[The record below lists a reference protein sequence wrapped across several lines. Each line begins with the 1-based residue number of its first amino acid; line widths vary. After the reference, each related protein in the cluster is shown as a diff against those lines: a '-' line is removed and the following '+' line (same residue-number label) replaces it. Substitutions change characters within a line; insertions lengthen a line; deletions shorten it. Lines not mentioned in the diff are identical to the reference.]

1 MPILTMIASVPDVI
15 WSGVI
20 ASLLTLSGVLLS
32 NWSNTNRLKIQ
43 LKHDSDE
50 KTKERLAML
59 RKEVYLNAAEESIKA
74 NAYLGSL
81 SQVDFSKTNA
91 GEGMHGFFAAAAKL
105 QLISKPKT
113 SLQVSELVSTY
124 GELLFKAMAK
134 VRPIQK
140 LQTDIAIRDDHYH
153 RAQAEV
159 SRVLAAMTQF
169 NEAAKT
175 DDAVFKAL
183 NISFDFQQ
191 GQANKFASERSALW
205 VERNRLHLAFIREF
219 VVDMKL
225 AGERQMQVM
234 VELRRELDVGGD
246 VDAFI
251 RQMDA
256 QWKRMKTQLETLLDD
271 LERA

>member
-1 MPILTMIASVPDVI
+1 MSIYTMIASVPDVV
-15 WSGVI
+15 WSGAI
-20 ASLLTLSGVLLS
+20 ASVLTLSGVLLS

-43 LKHDSDE
+43 LTHDSDE
-50 KTKERLAML
+50 KAKERLSTL
-59 RKEVYLNAAEESIKA
+59 RKEVYLNAAVESIKA

-81 SQVDFSKTNA
+81 PQVDFTKANA
-91 GEGMHGFFAAAAKL
+91 DEGMQGFFAAAAKL
-105 QLISKPKT
+105 QLISEPKT

-124 GELLFKAMAK
+124 GELLFKAMAM
-134 VRPIQK
+134 VLPIQK
-140 LQTDIAIRDDHYH
+140 LQTDIAIRDDHYN
-153 RAQAEV
+153 RVQAEV
-159 SRVLAAMTQF
+159 SRVLAAITQF

-183 NISFDFQQ
+183 NASFDFHQ

-205 VERNRLHLAFIREF
+205 DERNRLHRAFAREF

-246 VDAFI
+246 ADAFMQ
-251 RQMDA
+251 QMNA
-256 QWKRMKTQLETLLDD
+256 QWKRMKAKLDALLDD

>member
-1 MPILTMIASVPDVI
+1 MIASIPDVI
-15 WSGVI
+15 WSAVI
-20 ASLLTLSGVLLS
+20 ASVLTLSGVLLS

-50 KTKERLAML
+50 KAKERLATL
-59 RKEVYLNAAEESIKA
+59 RKEVYLNAAEESVRA

-81 SQVDFSKTNA
+81 PQADFTKTNA
-91 GEGMHGFFAAAAKL
+91 AEGMQDFFAAAAKL
-105 QLISKPKT
+105 QLISEPQT

-140 LQTDIAIRDDHYH
+140 LQTDIASLDNLYIS
-153 RAQAEV
+153 AQAEV

-175 DDAVFKAL
+175 DDAVFRAL
-183 NISFDFQQ
+183 NVSFDFQQ
-191 GQANKFASERSALW
+191 GQANKFAAERGALW
-205 VERNRLHLAFIREF
+205 EKRNRLHLAFAREF

-225 AGERQMQVM
+225 SAERQMQVM
-234 VELRRELDVGGD
+234 IELRRELEVGGD
-246 VDAFI
+246 ADAFM
-251 RQMDA
+251 RQMNA
-256 QWKRMKTQLETLLDD
+256 QWKRMKAQLEALLND
-271 LERA
+271 LERD

>member
-1 MPILTMIASVPDVI
+1 MFISTMIAAVPDVV

-20 ASLLTLSGVLLS
+20 ASVLTLSGVLLS
-32 NWSNTNRLKIQ
+32 NWSNTNRLKLQ

-50 KTKERLAML
+50 KAKERLATL
-59 RKEVYLNAAEESIKA
+59 RREVYLLAAEESVKA

-81 SQVDFSKTNA
+81 PQADFTKENA
-91 GEGMHGFFAAAAKL
+91 GLGMQGFFAAAAKL
-105 QLISKPKT
+105 QLISEPKT
-113 SLQVSELVSTY
+113 SLQVSELVSAY

-140 LQTDIAIRDDHYH
+140 LQTDIAIRDDHYTK
-153 RAQAEV
+153 AQAEV

-169 NEAAKT
+169 NEAAKS

-183 NISFDFQQ
+183 NSSFDFQQ
-191 GQANKFASERSALW
+191 EQANKFASERSALW
-205 VERNRLHLAFIREF
+205 EERNRLHIAFAKEF

-234 VELRRELDVGGD
+234 VQLRRELNVGGD
-246 VDAFI
+246 ADAFMQ
-251 RQMDA
+251 QMNA
-256 QWKRMKTQLETLLDD
+256 QWKRMKAQLDTLLND